1 MDQRPRN
8 ELPPRDAPL
17 TDDLGRPRTRTTW
30 DRATRTEQGDWN
42 VIPLLLVAALG
53 QTRQPRGRRRT
64 RPVVQALDRTLI
76 RHRRQRLLRRRLRHR
91 PQSHNKLML
100 LFSSFNPAAAGFF
113 FDCPRCEVRRR

>member
-42 VIPLLLVAALG
+42 VIPLLLVAALIAIG
-53 QTRQPRGRRRT
+53 GW
-64 RPVVQALDRTLI
+64 
-76 RHRRQRLLRRRLRHR
+76 
-91 PQSHNKLML
+91 L
-100 LFSSFNPAAAGFF
+100 LFASDRANTPA
-113 FDCPRCEVRRR
+113 PRTTENTTGRASPGPNTNTAPPTTTPPSTAPAPATKP